1 MKVNIGI
8 VLLIIINIIVF
19 IAWGIILALLQKR
32 RKNEKLENIA
42 DADAHSLVDSA
53 DNSAELKEEAGEIK
67 SDYRE
72 RIRDRFKQHLHGD
85 SGAGTPADSG
95 GGS

>member
-1 MKVNIGI
+1 MTLIVINFIFFVI
-8 VLLIIINIIVF
+8 IALLVLL
-19 IAWGIILALLQKR
+19 LSKR
-32 RKNEKLENIA
+32 RKDENLENIA
-42 DADAHSLVDSA
+42 DADAHSLVDAA
-53 DNSAELKEEAGEIK
+53 DNSTELKEEAGEIK

-72 RIRDRFKQHLHGD
+72 QLRNRFKQHLHGD

>member
-1 MKVNIGI
+1 MQSNGI
-8 VLLIIINIIVF
+8 MTLVVINFILFVIIELLVLL
-19 IAWGIILALLQKR
+19 LSKR

-42 DADAHSLVDSA
+42 DADAHSLVDAA

-72 RIRDRFKQHLHGD
+72 RIRNRYKQHLHGNSG
-85 SGAGTPADSG
+85 SGAPADSG
-95 GGS
+95 GGG

>member
-8 VLLIIINIIVF
+8 VPLIVINVIVF
-19 IAWGIILALLQKR
+19 IAWGILLAHLTKR

-42 DADAHSLVDSA
+42 DADAHNLVDAA

-72 RIRDRFKQHLHGD
+72 RIRDRYKRHLHGNSG
-85 SGAGTPADSG
+85 SGAPSDSD
-95 GGS
+95 

>member
-1 MKVNIGI
+1 MTLLVINFIF
-8 VLLIIINIIVF
+8 LIII
-19 IAWGIILALLQKR
+19 ALLVILLSKR
-32 RKNEKLENIA
+32 RKDENFENIA
-42 DADAHSLVDSA
+42 DADAHSLVDAA

-72 RIRDRFKQHLHGD
+72 RIRDRYKCHLHGN

>member
-1 MKVNIGI
+1 MTLVVINFILFVI
-8 VLLIIINIIVF
+8 IELLVLL
-19 IAWGIILALLQKR
+19 LSKR

-42 DADAHSLVDSA
+42 DADAHSLVDAA

-72 RIRDRFKQHLHGD
+72 RIRNRYKQHLHGNSG
-85 SGAGTPADSG
+85 SGAPADSG
-95 GGS
+95 GGG